1 VLHNGDLLYRKTSNQ
16 VNLVQ
21 YLQRAKVSVKFL
33 GTHAVPSL
41 KMCCAFREMN
51 SQEKRSFMQINI
63 RNKGSVT
70 ILDIE
75 GNLVGPNTI
84 ALKNIIDDQIRVTGE
99 DPVFM
104 VLNMERVQMMDSSG
118 LGVIVAAYASI
129 SHNNG
134 RVVLLNIGGNIR
146 SLIVMAKL
154 VTIFD
159 RYDTEAEAIA
169 SFL

>member
-1 VLHNGDLLYRKTSNQ
+1 MQ
-16 VNLVQ
+16 VNL
-21 YLQRAKVSVKFL
+21 R
-33 GTHAVPSL
+33 H
-41 KMCCAFREMN
+41 
-51 SQEKRSFMQINI
+51 
-63 RNKGSVT
+63 KGSIT

-84 ALKNIIDDQIRVTGE
+84 ALKNIIDDQIKSAGG

-104 VLNMERVQMMDSSG
+104 ILNMERVQIMDSSG
-118 LGVIVAAYASI
+118 LGVIVAAYASVRR
-129 SHNNG
+129 NKG

-154 VTIFD
+154 MTIFD
-159 RYDTEAEAIA
+159 RYDTEAEAIE

>member
-1 VLHNGDLLYRKTSNQ
+1 
-16 VNLVQ
+16 
-21 YLQRAKVSVKFL
+21 
-33 GTHAVPSL
+33 
-41 KMCCAFREMN
+41 
-51 SQEKRSFMQINI
+51 MQINL
-63 RNKGSVT
+63 RHKGSVI

-84 ALKNIIDDQIRVTGE
+84 ELKKIIDDQIRTSGDE
-99 DPVFM
+99 PVFM
-104 VLNMERVQMMDSSG
+104 ILNLERVQMMDSSG

-129 SHNNG
+129 RRNNG

>member
-1 VLHNGDLLYRKTSNQ
+1 
-16 VNLVQ
+16 
-21 YLQRAKVSVKFL
+21 
-33 GTHAVPSL
+33 
-41 KMCCAFREMN
+41 
-51 SQEKRSFMQINI
+51 MQINI